1 MQCSHGIEFSGVDPA
16 KLVIE
21 KYVDE
26 EKKALLLAREK
37 YRSTLCITWHTHDH
51 T

>member
-1 MQCSHGIEFSGVDPA
+1 VDPA

-26 EKKALLLAREK
+26 AKLVFLLAREK
-37 YRSTLCITWHTHDH
+37 YLSTLCAKTGE
-51 T
+51 